1 MILSGSARL
10 AGVIGWPVAHSRSP
24 RLHGYWL
31 ERYKIDGAYVPL
43 AVQPSQVAQALRML
57 GVMGFR
63 GVNVTVPHKEAALA
77 AVDVIEP
84 VARRIGAINTITM
97 EADGSLRG
105 SNTDGAGFLAHLR
118 ASAPG
123 WTVAGAVVVVGA
135 GGAARAIVAA
145 LADAGVPEIRVV
157 NRTRERAEEL
167 ARSRDGS
174 TDGSIKV
181 MPWIARDGALDGASL
196 VVNTTTL
203 GMTGQPPL
211 DINLRCPASL
221 VVADIVYNPLVTK
234 LLAMARERG
243 LRTADG
249 LGMLLQQAVRG
260 FELWFGIRPEVTL
273 ELRAMVE
280 ADLMQHAAP
289 IQPEKP
295 ARPDRPLKPK
305 SPRNKPRG

>member
-31 ERYKIDGAYVPL
+31 EHYKIDGAYVPL

-167 ARSRDGS
+167 ARSLDGS

-211 DINLRCPASL
+211 DLDLGALPDGACAF
-221 VVADIVYNPLVTK
+221 DCVYAPLETP
-234 LLAMARERG
+234 LLAAARARG
-243 LRTADG
+243 LIAVDG
-249 LGMLLQQAVRG
+249 LGMLIHQARPG
-260 FELWFGIRPEVTL
+260 FEAWFGVAPEVDDG
-273 ELRAMVE
+273 LRRFLAE
-280 ADLMQHAAP
+280 GL
-289 IQPEKP
+289 
-295 ARPDRPLKPK
+295 
-305 SPRNKPRG
+305 